1 MTHLQPPPLRADA
14 PRAVAVSTFLE
25 NLGGCVG
32 IVLCVADSHP
42 PAALALYRRGHLLAS
57 SLATASTPG
66 LRAAASRNA
75 LRLEIAALGPED
87 AAEYSCVATNPLGN
101 ATASAYFDTRS
112 EWGPDPAGML
122 CFGGGEGG
130 LWDFRFWGMSGRGL
144 SF

>member
-1 MTHLQPPPLRADA
+1 M
-14 PRAVAVSTFLE
+14 AVSTFLE
-25 NLGGCVG
+25 NLSGRVG

-42 PAALALYRRGHLLAS
+42 PAALALYRRSHLLAS

-66 LRAAASRNA
+66 LRAAASLNA

-87 AAEYSCVATNPLGN
+87 AGEYSCVATNPLGN

-112 EWGPDPAGML
+112 EWGRTPWG
-122 CFGGGEGG
+122 CFWGGGGSVG
-130 LWDFRFWGMSGRGL
+130 FQVLGRWGIIGRGL